1 MRPDNIGNYLEI
13 PRREKELCIIDRLI
27 DPYLEPAEIERR
39 VLALSMAINL
49 PT

>member
-13 PRREKELCIIDRLI
+13 LQREKELCIIDRPI
-27 DPYLEPAEIERR
+27 DPYPELAEIQRR